1 MAFLHVPVKHK
12 QEQAQ
17 IKQAQIKQAQI
28 KQEQASTN

>member
-17 IKQAQIKQAQI
+17 IKQAQIKQ
-28 KQEQASTN
+28 EQASTN